1 MENKRLMIIV
11 LTVIML
17 LLIPIIAMNFTDE
30 VNWTVSD
37 FVVAGTLL
45 LGTGLLC
52 ELAMRKIKNSSIPNY
67 RMRNSCDHPIPYLGR
82 ICSRYFRHS
91 LRRRLKR
98 TL

>member
-45 LGTGLLC
+45 LGIGLLC
-52 ELAMRKIKNSSIPNY
+52 ELAMRKIKNAA
-67 RMRNSCDHPIPYLGR
+67 LR
-82 ICSRYFRHS
+82 IIVCVILVIILF
-91 LRRRLKR
+91 LIWAEFAVGIFG
-98 TL
+98 TPFAGD